1 MVHWTDIQGKIVSDT
16 VSCEGMPMLN
26 TENYL
31 PGAPAPNAWKPT
43 MLLGQGI
50 TRCEK
55 HGKLWEG
62 RAAIVPYHINVFR
75 WIIRDIFFQG
85 SYLKADFGKEDT
97 GPQAGQSRWG
107 GTLRGS
113 KKS

>member
-75 WIIRDIFFQG
+75 
-85 SYLKADFGKEDT
+85 
-97 GPQAGQSRWG
+97 
-107 GTLRGS
+107 
-113 KKS
+113 